1 MFPYDTTTQANLK
14 VFLFLFTTIPSSSS
28 QPIFY
33 LSIHPSQRNSYSH
46 SPSSRT
52 SSSSSSS
59 SSLHNDNHFMK
70 WKLESTAFFFG
81 PSQFMVAKFQICY
94 SLFLQGHHL
103 FHATNHHLFKRKK
116 MPIRRTQERG
126 FSTKEKR
133 FGVREKAVSLFRPQT
148 ASLVQGGMKL
158 SATNSASDRRLYA
171 ASGDDLRFWW
181 KAVSGVGP
189 GTQFG
194 P

>member
-1 MFPYDTTTQANLK
+1 MFPYDTTTKANLK

-33 LSIHPSQRNSYSH
+33 PSIHH
-46 SPSSRT
+46 KEILTTILPSSRT
-52 SSSSSSS
+52 SSSPS
-59 SSLHNDNHFMK
+59 SSLHDNNHFMK
-70 WKLESTAFFFG
+70 WKFESTAFFFG
-81 PSQFMVAKFQICY
+81 PSQFMVAKFQICC

-103 FHATNHHLFKRKK
+103 FHATNHHLFKGKK
-116 MPIRRTQERG
+116 MPIRSTQERS

-133 FGVREKAVSLFRPQT
+133 FGVREKAVSRFRPQT
-148 ASLVQGGMKL
+148 ESLVEGGMKL

-194 P
+194 G

>member
-1 MFPYDTTTQANLK
+1 
-14 VFLFLFTTIPSSSS
+14 
-28 QPIFY
+28 
-33 LSIHPSQRNSYSH
+33 
-46 SPSSRT
+46 
-52 SSSSSSS
+52 
-59 SSLHNDNHFMK
+59 
-70 WKLESTAFFFG
+70 
-81 PSQFMVAKFQICY
+81 MVAKFQICY

-103 FHATNHHLFKRKK
+103 FHATNHHLFKHKK

-133 FGVREKAVSLFRPQT
+133 FGVREKAVSRFRPQT

-189 GTQFG
+189 ERNLVHRETTALVSERQGG
-194 P
+194 MRRSVSGNG

>member
-1 MFPYDTTTQANLK
+1 
-14 VFLFLFTTIPSSSS
+14 
-28 QPIFY
+28 
-33 LSIHPSQRNSYSH
+33 
-46 SPSSRT
+46 
-52 SSSSSSS
+52 
-59 SSLHNDNHFMK
+59 
-70 WKLESTAFFFG
+70 
-81 PSQFMVAKFQICY
+81 
-94 SLFLQGHHL
+94 
-103 FHATNHHLFKRKK
+103 

-133 FGVREKAVSLFRPQT
+133 FGVREKAVSRFRPQT

-194 P
+194 PQRDYSSGVREARRYAAFGKWKRVGLYTAVVVGGRAVCLRLPRVYHKHTFLLFSCLFACAPSRSAPAAAAAATLPAAHARRAMQIFIPRHR